1 MKRPTTAEPSHFG
14 ADDDEQELLRQMKSV
29 DAKVRNAAFERC
41 VQTYSRRVYAL
52 AYRLI
57 GEAAEAEDLTQETFI
72 QMLQSLPRFQ
82 AASSL
87 GTWLHRITLN
97 AYIDHTRSGRY
108 KYAAAWNDARDAQ
121 ALRLLESPVRALPD
135 EQLESALFAE
145 RFEAALRGLSPQQR
159 AVAVLRFTEGYSLE
173 EIAEELG
180 VHIGTVKTLLF
191 RAVRALRVAL
201 KPFYNNVVAN
211 SEP

>member
-1 MKRPTTAEPSHFG
+1 
-14 ADDDEQELLRQMKSV
+14 
-29 DAKVRNAAFERC
+29 
-41 VQTYSRRVYAL
+41 
-52 AYRLI
+52 
-57 GEAAEAEDLTQETFI
+57 
-72 QMLQSLPRFQ
+72 
-82 AASSL
+82 
-87 GTWLHRITLN
+87 
-97 AYIDHTRSGRY
+97 
-108 KYAAAWNDARDAQ
+108 
-121 ALRLLESPVRALPD
+121 LPD